1 VKPHG
6 HQLIARQRGATLIVA
21 LLMLLV
27 SALLAIGA
35 IQSSVMSIRI
45 GRNAQL
51 AQEAQM
57 AAQRAIDSQLS
68 TLATFTGAAAAPAT
82 TVQQIDVDGDGVN
95 DFAVTVYRPTCV
107 AIANAKEYSY
117 LTNPPKDTTW
127 TIRATA
133 ADLSGGNAT
142 ADISQGIRVRLPT
155 SADCPA

>member
-1 VKPHG
+1 MKRPCDKT
-6 HQLIARQRGATLIVA
+6 LRRQRGSTLIVA
-21 LLMLLV
+21 LLILV
-27 SALLAIGA
+27 VAALLAIGA
-35 IQSSVMSIRI
+35 IQSNITSMRI

-51 AQEAQM
+51 ALEAQM
-57 AAQRAIDSQLS
+57 AAQRAIDSQLT
-68 TLATFTGAAAAPAT
+68 TLATFTGASGAPAT
-82 TVQQIDVDGDGVN
+82 TVQQIDIDGDGTN

-107 AIANAKEYSY
+107 AIANAKDYSY

-155 SADCPA
+155 SAECPT